1 MAAVN
6 TTPSV
11 ATASGAGFL
20 NYRRREAVAG
30 YLFILPWIIGFFVF
44 TLGPIVASFYLSFTH
59 YEVVRAPVWAGL
71 ANYERLLQDDLFWQS
86 MKVTTIYVAVS
97 VPLGLVLSFLIALLM
112 NQNVKGIGFWRTVFY
127 LPNLVPLVAG
137 TMLWLW
143 IFNPRLGL
151 LNSALARF
159 GIEGPNWLGS
169 QQWALPSLIMMNLWT
184 VGGATLIYLA
194 GLQGIPSDLYSAV
207 EVDGGGAWAKLKTV
221 TIPQMTPVIFY
232 NLVLGMIA
240 GFQVFAQPLI
250 MTGGGPRY
258 ATLFAVLYLYQN
270 AFANFRMG
278 YASAI
283 AWALFLVILVLT
295 VLVFRFSSWVYYE
308 GDARRR

>member
-1 MAAVN
+1 MAAAN
-6 TTPSV
+6 TTTR
-11 ATASGAGFL
+11 TAPAAGAGFL
-20 NYRRREAVAG
+20 NHRRREAIGG
-30 YLFILPWIIGFFVF
+30 YLFIMPWIIGFLVF
-44 TLGPIVASFYLSFTH
+44 TLGPIVASLYLSFTH

-71 ANYERLLQDDLFWQS
+71 ANYERLINDDLFWQS

-97 VPLGLVLSFLIALLM
+97 VPLGLVLSFLVALLM
-112 NQNVKGIGFWRTVFY
+112 NQNVKGVGFWRTIFY
-127 LPNLVPLVAG
+127 LPNLVPLVAS

-143 IFNPRLGL
+143 IFNPRIGL
-151 LNSALARF
+151 LNGALERF
-159 GIEGPNWLGS
+159 GIAGPNWLGS
-169 QQWALPSLIMMNLWT
+169 QQWALPSLIIMNLWG

-194 GLQGIPSDLYSAV
+194 GLQGIPSDLYDAV
-207 EVDGGGAWAKLKTV
+207 SVDGGGAWAKLKTI

-258 ATLFAVLYLYQN
+258 ATLFVVLYLYQN

-283 AWALFLVILVLT
+283 AWALFVVILALT
-295 VLVFRFSSWVYYE
+295 ILVFRFSAWVYYE
-308 GDARRR
+308 GDTRKR

>member
-1 MAAVN
+1 MAAADTSARV
-6 TTPSV
+6 P
-11 ATASGAGFL
+11 APAGAGFL
-20 NYRRREAVAG
+20 NHRRKEAIAG
-30 YLFILPWIIGFFVF
+30 YLFILPWIIGFLVF
-44 TLGPIVASFYLSFTH
+44 TLGPIVASFYFSLTH

-71 ANYERLLQDDLFWQS
+71 ANYERLVQDDLFWQS
-86 MKVTTIYVAVS
+86 MKVTSIYVAVS
-97 VPLGLVLSFLIALLM
+97 VPVGLVLSFLVALLM
-112 NQNVKGIGFWRTVFY
+112 NQNVKGVGFWRTIFY

-151 LNSALARF
+151 LNGALDWF

-169 QQWALPSLIMMNLWT
+169 QQWALPSLIIMNLWG

-194 GLQGIPSDLYSAV
+194 GLQGIPSDLYDAV
-207 EVDGGGAWAKLKTV
+207 SVDGGGAWARLKTV

-232 NLVLGMIA
+232 NLVLGLIA

-258 ATLFAVLYLYQN
+258 STLFVVLYLYQN

-295 VLVFRFSSWVYYE
+295 ILVFRFSSWVYYE

>member
-6 TTPSV
+6 TTPNV
-11 ATASGAGFL
+11 AAASGAGFL
-20 NYRRREAVAG
+20 NYRRKEAVAG
-30 YLFILPWIIGFFVF
+30 YLFIMPWIIGFFVF
-44 TLGPIVASFYLSFTH
+44 TLGPIVASFYLSFTN
-59 YEVVRAPVWAGL
+59 YEVVRAPVWTGL

-112 NQNVKGIGFWRTVFY
+112 NQNVKGIGFWRTIFY

-151 LNSALARF
+151 LNTTLEWF
-159 GIEGPNWLGS
+159 GITGPNWLGS
-169 QQWALPSLIMMNLWT
+169 QQWALPSLIIMNLWG

-194 GLQGIPSDLYSAV
+194 GLQGIPSDLYDAV
-207 EVDGGGAWAKLKTV
+207 ALDGGGAWAKMKTV

-295 VLVFRFSSWVYYE
+295 ILVFRFSSWVYYE
-308 GDARRR
+308 GDARKR